1 MRRLFLSILILC
13 HLTLAGSA
21 VRADEPNVDESVA
34 RSGTIPDLS
43 FQLPTLDGQLVAIDK
58 APDVRAT
65 VVCFLGAECP
75 MVKIYSPRLIA
86 FTNQFSA
93 QNVRFVAVNSNRQDT
108 LDDIRGYLNQ
118 HPLPFTYV
126 RDEGNVVADQFGATR
141 TPEVFVLNS
150 ELQIVYHGRI
160 DDQYEPG
167 INRPAAT
174 HNDLRN
180 AIEQTLAGQPVAV
193 AKTTPVGCMIGKIR
207 RPVTPSPEA
216 TVQVTYCD
224 QVVRVLQKH
233 CIECHRAGEIG
244 PFALDSYEEAVG
256 WADTS
261 LEVID
266 HGRMPPWH
274 ASSEHGSFAN
284 ARDMPAT
291 DKEIIRQWIAGGM
304 PKGDESK
311 MPEPAN
317 FASLWADGQKPD
329 LEIAMRGEPYK
340 IPAEGTVEYQY
351 FVIDPGFTEEKW
363 VKAAQVIPGN
373 RSVVHHAIV
382 FIRPPDDQPFR
393 GVGWLT
399 AYVPGQRMIPM
410 PPGHARRVPAGSRL
424 VFQMHYT
431 TNGTQ
436 QEDLSKV
443 GVIFADPTEVTE
455 EVITLIGIDQEFEIP
470 PHAENHE
477 VKGRV
482 RWMPKDGKLLA
493 IAPHMHVRGK
503 SFEMSA
509 EKEDGSSTLLD
520 VPQYD
525 FNWQHSYVLSQPIPL
540 ADIIKLHFTATF
552 DNSEKNPF
560 NPDPT
565 QWVNW
570 GDQTWEEMAVV
581 FLEVSDTLK
590 KSEETSGNNRQARTN
605 RRQSPNDSTPVEDVL
620 SEADRRARIEEQVQ
634 KFVNDFFDQL
644 DTNHDGVLMRSEAP
658 IALRTKFGQYD
669 HNNDQAADRS
679 ELEAMARRRFDR

>member
-1 MRRLFLSILILC
+1 MRRLHFGFLLLYSLMLVKTVA
-13 HLTLAGSA
+13 HG
-21 VRADEPNVDESVA
+21 DEGKTDSSVA
-34 RSGTIPDLS
+34 RLPLS
-43 FQLPTLDGQLVAIDK
+43 FQLPTLDGKPVVIEK

-75 MVKIYSPRLIA
+75 LVKLYSPRLTSFA
-86 FTNQFSA
+86 NEFATQG
-93 QNVRFVAVNSNRQDT
+93 VRFVAVNSNRQDT
-108 LDDIRGYLNQ
+108 VDDIRSYLSQ
-118 HPLPFTYV
+118 HPLPFPYV
-126 RDEGNVVADQFGATR
+126 RDEGNVVADQYGATR
-141 TPEVFVLNS
+141 TPEVFVLN
-150 ELQIVYHGRI
+150 EDLETVYRGRI

-167 INRPAAT
+167 INRPAAN

-193 AKTTPVGCMIGKIR
+193 ANTSPVGCMIGKVR
-207 RPVTPSPEA
+207 RIVTPSPESTA
-216 TVQVTYCD
+216 QVTYCN
-224 QVVRVLQKH
+224 QVIRVLQKH

-244 PFALDSYEEAVG
+244 PFGLDSYEEAVG

-266 HGRMPPWH
+266 NGRMPPWH

-284 ARDMPAT
+284 ARDMSAA
-291 DKEIIRQWIAGGM
+291 DKQILRDWISAGM
-304 PKGDESK
+304 PKGDESQ
-311 MPEPAN
+311 MPEPQK

-329 LEIAMRGEPYK
+329 LEIAMRGEPYQ

-431 TNGTQ
+431 TNGTE

-443 GVIFADPTEVTE
+443 GVIFADPKEVTD

-470 PHAENHE
+470 PHAEAHE

-509 EKEDGSSTLLD
+509 EKEDGSTTLLN

-525 FNWQHSYVLSQPIPL
+525 FNWQHSYVLSKPLPL
-540 ADIIKLHFTATF
+540 ADITNLNFTTTF
-552 DNSEKNPF
+552 DNSQKNPF

-581 FLEVSDTLK
+581 FLEVSDPLK
-590 KSEETSGNNRQARTN
+590 KSDTETGDKPEARVNRRQARN
-605 RRQSPNDSTPVEDVL
+605 NSGPVEDVL
-620 SEADRRARIEEQVQ
+620 SEADRRARVEEQVQ
-634 KFVNDFFDQL
+634 KFVNEFFDRL

-658 IALRTKFGQYD
+658 IALRTRFGQYD

-679 ELEAMARRRFDR
+679 ELEAIARRRFDR

>member
-1 MRRLFLSILILC
+1 MRRILLSLVILC
-13 HLTLAGSA
+13 PLIVVQSLA
-21 VRADEPNVDESVA
+21 RADEGKVAESVDK
-34 RSGTIPDLS
+34 PDLS
-43 FQLPTLDGQLVAIDK
+43 FTLETLDGQSVAIAK
-58 APDVRAT
+58 APDVRTT

-75 MVKIYSPRLIA
+75 LVHLYGPRLTA
-86 FTNQFSA
+86 FANEFSS
-93 QNVRFVAVNSNRQDT
+93 QEVRFVAVNSNRQDT
-108 LDDIRGYLNQ
+108 VEDIRSYLTL
-118 HPLPFTYV
+118 HPFPFPYV
-126 RDEGNVVADQFGATR
+126 RDEGNVVADKFGATR

-150 ELQIVYHGRI
+150 EMEVVYRGRI

-167 INRPAAT
+167 INRPSAT
-174 HNDLRN
+174 HNHLRN

-193 AKTTPVGCMIGKIR
+193 ATTPPVGCMIGKVR
-207 RPVTPSPEA
+207 KPVTPLPESSA
-216 TVQVTYCD
+216 QLTYCN
-224 QVVRVLQKH
+224 QVIRVLQKH

-266 HGRMPPWH
+266 NGRMPPWH

-284 ARDMPAT
+284 SRDMPAA
-291 DKEIIRQWIAGGM
+291 DKQILRDWVAAGM
-304 PKGDESK
+304 PKGDESQ
-311 MPEPAN
+311 MPEPPQFAN
-317 FASLWADGQKPD
+317 LWADGQKPD
-329 LEIAMRGEPYK
+329 LEIAMRGEPFR
-340 IPAEGTVEYQY
+340 IPAEGTVDYQY

-431 TNGTQ
+431 TNGTEQ
-436 QEDLSKV
+436 QDLSKV
-443 GVIFADPTEVTE
+443 GVIFADPKEVTD

-477 VKGRV
+477 VDGRV
-482 RWMPKDGKLLA
+482 RWMPEDGKLLA

-509 EKEDGSSTLLD
+509 EKVDGSTTLLN

-525 FNWQHSYVLSQPIPL
+525 FNWQHSYVLSQPVPL
-540 ADIIKLHFTATF
+540 ADITNLNFKATF
-552 DNSEKNPF
+552 DNSQKNPF

-581 FLEVSDTLK
+581 FLEVSAPLK
-590 KSEETSGNNRQARTN
+590 KSDTQTGDNLEARSNRRQARG
-605 RRQSPNDSTPVEDVL
+605 DSGPVEDVL
-620 SEADRRARIEEQVQ
+620 SEADRKARIEEQVQ
-634 KFVNDFFDQL
+634 KFVNDFFDRL
-644 DTNHDGVLMRSEAP
+644 DTNKDGVLMRSEAP
-658 IALRTKFGQYD
+658 VALRTRFGQYD

-679 ELEAMARRRFDR
+679 ELEAIARRRFDR

>member
-1 MRRLFLSILILC
+1 MYRLLIGFSILC
-13 HLTLAGSA
+13 HLTFAGASL
-21 VRADEPNVDESVA
+21 RADEGKVDESVDPTGN
-34 RSGTIPDLS
+34 SPGLS
-43 FQLPTLDGQLVAIDK
+43 FKLPTLEGQLVAIEK
-58 APDVRAT
+58 TPDVKAT

-75 MVKIYSPRLIA
+75 MVKLYSPRLTGFA
-86 FTNQFSA
+86 NEFTVQG
-93 QNVRFVAVNSNRQDT
+93 VRFVAVNSNRQDT
-108 LDDIRGYLNQ
+108 LDDIRSYLSE
-118 HPLPFTYV
+118 HPLPFPYV

-141 TPEVFVLNS
+141 TPEVFVLNAD
-150 ELQIVYHGRI
+150 LQTVYHGRI

-174 HNDLRN
+174 QNDLRN
-180 AIEQTLAGQPVAV
+180 AIEQTLAGQSVVVA
-193 AKTTPVGCMIGKIR
+193 TTSPVGCMIGKIR
-207 RPVTPSPEA
+207 RPTTQSPDSA
-216 TVQVTYCD
+216 MQVTYCD

-266 HGRMPPWH
+266 NGRMPPWH

-284 ARDMPAT
+284 ARDMSAA
-291 DKEIIRQWIAGGM
+291 DKEIIRQWIAAGT

-311 MPEPAN
+311 MPEPAK

-329 LEIAMRGEPYK
+329 LEIAMRAQPYK

-351 FVIDPGFTEEKW
+351 FVVDPGFTEEKW
-363 VKAAQVIPGN
+363 VKAAQGIPGN

-410 PPGHARRVPAGSRL
+410 PAGHARRVPAGSRL

-431 TNGTQ
+431 TNGTA

-443 GVIFADPTEVTE
+443 GVIFADPKEVTD

-470 PHAENHE
+470 PHAERHE

-509 EKEDGSSTLLD
+509 EKQDGSTTLLN

-525 FNWQHSYVLSQPIPL
+525 FNWQHSYVLAEPMPL
-540 ADIIKLHFTATF
+540 QDIARLNFAATF
-552 DNSEKNPF
+552 DNSDKNPF

-581 FLEVSDTLK
+581 FLEVSDPLK
-590 KSEETSGNNRQARTN
+590 TSEEKSGDNLQTRTN
-605 RRQSPNDSTPVEDVL
+605 RRQARSASTPVEDVL
-620 SEADRRARIEEQVQ
+620 SDADRRARIEEQVQ
-634 KFVNDFFDQL
+634 KFVNDFFEQL

-658 IALRTKFGQYD
+658 SALRTRFGQYD

-679 ELEAMARRRFDR
+679 ELEVIARRRFDR

>member
-1 MRRLFLSILILC
+1 MGRFLLSLVVVVLFSI
-13 HLTLAGSA
+13 AGTA
-21 VRADEPNVDESVA
+21 EIQADEADAPSVL
-34 RSGTIPDLS
+34 G
-43 FQLPTLDGQLVAIDK
+43 FQLSTLDGSPVVVEVAPEI
-58 APDVRAT
+58 RAT

-75 MVKIYSPRLIA
+75 LVKLYSPRLA
-86 FTNQFSA
+86 TFSKEFSG
-93 QNVRFVAVNSNRQDT
+93 QGVRFVAVNSNRQDT
-108 LDDIRGYLNQ
+108 LDDIKSYLSQ
-118 HPLPFTYV
+118 HPLPFPLV
-126 RDEGNVVADQFGATR
+126 RDEGNVVADKYGATR
-141 TPEVFVLNS
+141 TPEVFLLDS
-150 ELQIVYHGRI
+150 QMQIVYRGRI

-167 INRPAAT
+167 INRPVAN
-174 HNDLRN
+174 HHDLRN
-180 AIEQTLAGQPVAV
+180 AIEQILSGKPVEV
-193 AKTTPVGCMIGKIR
+193 AMTQPVGCMIGKVR
-207 RPVTPSPEA
+207 RNMAAAAANTE
-216 TVQVTYCD
+216 QITYCN
-224 QVVRVLQKH
+224 QVIRVLQKH

-266 HGRMPPWH
+266 NGRMPPWH
-274 ASSEHGSFAN
+274 ASSEHGTFAN
-284 ARDMPAT
+284 ARDMSKE
-291 DKEIIRQWIAGGM
+291 DKEVLRQWVAAGM
-304 PKGDESK
+304 PKGDESQ
-311 MPEPAN
+311 MPEPPEFAN
-317 FASLWADGQKPD
+317 LWADGQKPD
-329 LEIAMRGEPYK
+329 LEIAMREHAYT

-410 PPGHARRVPAGSRL
+410 PPGHARRVPAGSRF

-431 TNGTQ
+431 TNGTE

-443 GVIFADPTEVTE
+443 GIIFADPKEVTD

-470 PHAENHE
+470 PHAESHE
-477 VKGRV
+477 VRGKV
-482 RWMPKDGKLLA
+482 RWMPENGKLLA
-493 IAPHMHVRGK
+493 VAPHMHVRGK
-503 SFEMSA
+503 SFELQA
-509 EKEDGSSTLLD
+509 EKADGSETLLK

-525 FNWQHSYVLSQPIPL
+525 FNWQHSYVLSSPLPL
-540 ADIIKLHFTATF
+540 AEIKNLNFVASF

-581 FLEVSDTLK
+581 FLEVSDPLTRKADGAGENL
-590 KSEETSGNNRQARTN
+590 QARAN
-605 RRQSPNDSTPVEDVL
+605 RRKRNSSDASEPDEAETPEQ
-620 SEADRRARIEEQVQ
+620 RTARIDASVQ
-634 KFVNDFFDQL
+634 DFVNEFFDRL
-644 DTNHDGVLMRSEAP
+644 DKNNDGVLMRSEAP
-658 IALRTKFGQYD
+658 IALRTRFWQYD
-669 HNNDQAADRS
+669 HNNDQAADRT
-679 ELEAMARRRFDR
+679 ELEAVARRKFDPDFVAGK